1 MGVLFFFF
9 ICPDSASATWRN
21 AHRRE
26 NEYVDSHIHFV
37 QHSLIYLPC
46 CQYDLQALS
55 VIMPDIHG

>member
-9 ICPDSASATWRN
+9 ICPDSANATWRH
-21 AHRRE
+21 AHQRE

-46 CQYDLQALS
+46 CQCDLQALS
-55 VIMPDIHG
+55 AIMPDIHG